1 MKKNIIKPLVIAALF
16 LFQVSVNAQTEVD
29 KLTESFNV
37 DEDVFIDLNT
47 KRTHVV
53 FETWNRDEVEVEAK
67 VSSDEFS
74 KEELQKIAEL
84 WRLEVLGNS
93 GKISIIS
100 NGSDA
105 GVGGFAE
112 MGNAISAVNREM
124 IAPLMQNMVGPMLQ
138 KMSNHPLP
146 PEFAEG
152 LSSLKFDYEAY
163 QDEGEAYV
171 ERYEKQVEQKFGKN
185 FEVAMEEWG
194 KNFEKDAA
202 VWAEQLERKM
212 EQMERSGE
220 LKKREQEIEKQMEEW
235 GERFGKQVEAWAQ
248 QFGGENGNMTK
259 TVTTTPNGKVVS
271 MQYSSRG
278 NGNPMS
284 MPLMRRAEEKVK
296 RILVIKMPKNA
307 KVHFNVRHG
316 DLTLEDDVNNL
327 RGSVAHAGFTAKNIT
342 GKDNALQISYSPI
355 DIESWEHGSM
365 RVSYVKDCKIN
376 SAKSIK
382 LSSNAS
388 DVVIDELEETGI
400 ISGSFGEL
408 TINNTGNDFKRLD
421 ISLENSDLVLKL
433 PSSSF
438 NFTYNGSRS
447 DVKYPENLKANVMDS
462 YGNQLINGYH
472 KSRNTDSSI
481 NINARFSD
489 VLIK

>member
-93 GKISIIS
+93 GKISIFS

-105 GVGGFAE
+105 GVGDFAE

-152 LSSLKFDYEAY
+152 LSSLQFDYEAY

-185 FEVAMEEWG
+185 F
-194 KNFEKDAA
+194 
-202 VWAEQLERKM
+202 
-212 EQMERSGE
+212 
-220 LKKREQEIEKQMEEW
+220 
-235 GERFGKQVEAWAQ
+235 
-248 QFGGENGNMTK
+248 
-259 TVTTTPNGKVVS
+259 
-271 MQYSSRG
+271 
-278 NGNPMS
+278 
-284 MPLMRRAEEKVK
+284 
-296 RILVIKMPKNA
+296 
-307 KVHFNVRHG
+307 
-316 DLTLEDDVNNL
+316 
-327 RGSVAHAGFTAKNIT
+327 
-342 GKDNALQISYSPI
+342 
-355 DIESWEHGSM
+355 
-365 RVSYVKDCKIN
+365 
-376 SAKSIK
+376 
-382 LSSNAS
+382 
-388 DVVIDELEETGI
+388 
-400 ISGSFGEL
+400 
-408 TINNTGNDFKRLD
+408 
-421 ISLENSDLVLKL
+421 
-433 PSSSF
+433 
-438 NFTYNGSRS
+438 
-447 DVKYPENLKANVMDS
+447 
-462 YGNQLINGYH
+462 
-472 KSRNTDSSI
+472 
-481 NINARFSD
+481 
-489 VLIK
+489 